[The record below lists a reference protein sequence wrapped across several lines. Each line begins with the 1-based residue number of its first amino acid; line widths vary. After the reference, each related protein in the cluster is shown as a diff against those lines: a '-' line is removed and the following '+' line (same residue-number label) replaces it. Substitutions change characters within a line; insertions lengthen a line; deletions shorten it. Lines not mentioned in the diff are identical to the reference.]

1 MNIFILDYD
10 IDKCAAYHI
19 DKHIIKM
26 PLEAAQMLCTTI
38 FIDKYLG
45 YVPRNL
51 DKEEREVIRKEA
63 DKVRDLIPEDR
74 PIPYLPTH
82 VNHPCTIWARVS
94 LENFNWLYCY
104 AHALND
110 EYHYRYGGKCH
121 KAVKAISDMEFWPT
135 RLPDIGLTPF
145 AQAMPD
151 HFKHE
156 DAVTAY
162 RRFYIGDKDAF
173 ATWKYRPQPNWYI
186 RPNLLAV

>member
-10 IDKCAAYHI
+10 LDKCAAYHI

-38 FIDKYLG
+38 FVDKYLG

-51 DKEEREVIRKEA
+51 NKEEREVLKCEA
-63 DKVRDLIPEDR
+63 DKVRDLVPEDR
-74 PIPYLPTH
+74 PIAYLPTH
-82 VNHPCTIWARVS
+82 VNHPCTVWARVS
-94 LENFNWLYCY
+94 MENFYWLYCY
-104 AHALND
+104 AHALNS
-110 EYHYRYGGKCH
+110 EYHYRYGGKSH
-121 KAVKAISDMEFWPT
+121 KAVEAVCKVAHWPT
-135 RLPDIGLTPF
+135 RLENLGLTPF

-151 HFKHE
+151 NYKHE

-173 ATWKYRPQPNWYI
+173 ATWKHRPQPDWYI
-186 RPNLLAV
+186 REH